1 MAAVCHG
8 PAVLRHAKAPDGA
21 PLVKGKA
28 VTGFAN
34 SEEAAAGLTT
44 VVPFLLEDALKANG
58 GKYSKAAD
66 WADHAVEDGN
76 LITGQNPA
84 SSESTARL
92 LLKQLEAGLGMTAG
106 AGAQRQ

>member
-1 MAAVCHG
+1 MCHG
-8 PAVLRHAKAPDGA
+8 PAVLRRAKAPDGA

-34 SEEAAAGLTT
+34 SEEAAVGLTS
-44 VVPFLLEDALKANG
+44 VVPFLVEDALKANG

-66 WADHAVEDGN
+66 WADYAVADGN

-84 SSESTARL
+84 SSASTARA
-92 LLKQLEAGLGMTAG
+92 LLKQLEAGLGTTAG
-106 AGAQRQ
+106 AGAQRR